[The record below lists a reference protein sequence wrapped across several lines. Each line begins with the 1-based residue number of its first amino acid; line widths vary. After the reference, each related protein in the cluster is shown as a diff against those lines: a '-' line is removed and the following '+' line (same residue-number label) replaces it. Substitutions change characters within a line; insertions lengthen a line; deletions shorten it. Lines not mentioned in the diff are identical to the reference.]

1 MKKAALVLLVLFGL
15 GLTGV
20 WANKTK
26 VEIKAPAEVKAG
38 TEVTITLNVI
48 HKGNSRAHHTDWVYL
63 TVNGK
68 EVKRWEYDKSALPSG
83 ENFTVEFKL
92 TAGEELVI
100 KAEGNCNLHGSA
112 GSANFTVKV
121 TK

>member
-1 MKKAALVLLVLFGL
+1 MKKAALILLVLFGL

-48 HKGNSRAHHTDWVYL
+48 HKGNSKGHHTDWVYL
-63 TVNGK
+63 KVNGK
-68 EVKRWEYDKSALPSG
+68 EVKRWEYNKNALPSG
-83 ENFTVEFKL
+83 EVFTVEYKMP
-92 TAGEELVI
+92 AGEQLNLE
-100 KAEGNCNLHGSA
+100 AEGHCNLHGTA
-112 GSANFTVKV
+112 GSAKAAINV

>member
-1 MKKAALVLLVLFGL
+1 MKKAALILLVLFGL

-38 TEVTITLNVI
+38 TEVTITLSVI
-48 HKGNSRAHHTDWVYL
+48 HKGNTKGHHTDWVYL
-63 TVNGK
+63 KVNGK
-68 EVKRWEYDKSALPSG
+68 EAKRWEYTKDALPSG
-83 ENFTVEFKL
+83 EVFTVEYKMP
-92 TAGEELVI
+92 AGEQLNLE
-100 KAEGNCNLHGSA
+100 AEGHCNLHGTA
-112 GSANFTVKV
+112 GLANGTVKV